1 MLLQMMCFL
10 DINNLTNRKKKTQL
24 GQTIKGSCKFHLSI

>member
-10 DINNLTNRKKKTQL
+10 DINNLTNRKKTQL